1 MRARWAM
8 LLVLVCAITAS
19 ATGCSP
25 ASPPAAERFT
35 VGVTFRP
42 FGALFPIAQQQGFFT
57 ARGVDI
63 VIREYPAGPPAID
76 DMVDGKVDAAMSAD
90 FGYAAKSFDTTDFA
104 IVCQVA
110 YDVDHQIVSR
120 KGGGIA
126 TPADLR
132 GKRVGVPEGAAQFTF
147 MLARLLSVSGVP
159 SASVTAVAL
168 PFDRM
173 AQALRDGSV
182 DAIVTWEPL
191 SATDA
196 ALLGS
201 DIETMAMEGVGDT
214 WSLIAVRPGT
224 LSARSRTVQAFLSA
238 LVDAQTW
245 AEQNPDEA
253 LAIARRWSGQAN
265 AYPDGWPS
273 PALFVDL
280 SQHAVVRLEEE
291 VRWISSTTGRSPVT
305 GIRDLVD
312 TRSLASV
319 DPALVTV
326 PDR

>member
-8 LLVLVCAITAS
+8 LLLVCAITAS
-19 ATGCSP
+19 AAGCSP
-25 ASPPAAERFT
+25 APPPAADRFT
-35 VGVTFRP
+35 VAVTFRP
-42 FGALFPIAQQQGFFT
+42 FGALFPIAEQQGFFA

-63 VIREYPAGPPAID
+63 AIREYPAGPPAIA

-90 FGYAAKSFDTTDFA
+90 FGYAAKSFETSDFA

-110 YDVDHQIVSR
+110 YDVDHQIVSLR
-120 KGGGIA
+120 GSGIA

-132 GKRVGVPEGAAQFTF
+132 GRRVGVPEGAAQFAF

-173 AQALRDGSV
+173 AQALKDGSV
-182 DAIVTWEPL
+182 DAIVTWKPV
-191 SATDA
+191 SAADA

-201 DIETMAMEGVGDT
+201 DVATMAMENVGDT
-214 WSLIAVRPGT
+214 WSLIAVRPET
-224 LSARSRTVQAFLSA
+224 LSTRSRAVAAFLSA
-238 LVDAQTW
+238 LVDAQRW
-245 AEQNPDEA
+245 AEQNPEQA
-253 LAIARRWSGQAN
+253 LAIARRWSGQPR
-265 AYPDGWPS
+265 AYPEGWPS
-273 PALFVDL
+273 RALFVDL

-291 VRWISSTTGRSPVT
+291 VRWISSTTGGAPVAS
-305 GIRDLVD
+305 IRDLVD

-326 PDR
+326 PER